1 MKIRYAVGIVIAIV
15 LTTHFAAGSLID
27 LLEKPEMQS
36 AVIRQEAPPSAI
48 HSTLDSERN
57 FEQKKSIFST
67 TTLTVLF
74 AAVLGIVAFRNNR
87 NS

>member
-1 MKIRYAVGIVIAIV
+1 MKIRYVIGIVIVIV

-27 LLEKPEMQS
+27 LLEKPEMHGV
-36 AVIRQEAPPSAI
+36 VIQQEAPPSAI
-48 HSTLDSERN
+48 QSALDSGRN

-67 TTLTVLF
+67 PTLTLLF
-74 AAVLGIVAFRNNR
+74 AAILGIVAFRKNR